1 VEQGKPK
8 KSVEKSGKKPGK
20 YDMTLSIDM
29 TFEQAMKKIAVDA
42 NKKTKKNV

>member
-20 YDMTLSIDM
+20 YDMT
-29 TFEQAMKKIAVDA
+29 FEQAMKKIAVDA